1 MKRRSIRI
9 FIVLLAALLLAQLP
23 FVYRRIQTG
32 RVASVIE
39 RTTPKPQSD
48 GGSSPLREVKGIVHV
63 HTAFTGE
70 LSNAFD
76 EMLEAAA
83 SNQLDFVLLTEHYST
98 AFDTSKITLDGV
110 HGSTLFVAGNEI
122 DTVTGD
128 RLLMLPGG
136 AMADDFRLMET
147 AEVLDRIH
155 ADGGIALVAYPEK
168 FSSWHLPTDGVEVF
182 NVDTVLKN
190 APLPV
195 ALGDIAW
202 SWPAYPALTIAR
214 HFYRP
219 DANLLMFDKS
229 SRERRSV
236 LVAGLNAH
244 SAIGFHILGDELGQ
258 ELLGLKFDAYDT
270 IFRLSRMH
278 VLLDTEKSLDRP
290 SLLQAIKQGRFF
302 IGMDVLGDTTG
313 FKFFASSPTGTAEMG
328 DELAYTTGISLT
340 ALSPLSARFVVFKNG
355 EQVQESL
362 ETTRAAIPIDGP
374 GVYRVEVY
382 RTDLGD
388 DYAKIPW
395 IFSNPI
401 YLR

>member
-1 MKRRSIRI
+1 VKRRSIRI
-9 FIVLLAALLLAQLP
+9 FIVLLAALLLVQLP

-32 RVASVIE
+32 SVASVIE

-48 GGSSPLREVKGIVHV
+48 GFASRLREVKGIVHV
-63 HTAFTGE
+63 HTAFSGE

-98 AFDTSKITLDGV
+98 SFDTSKITLDGV
-110 HGSTLFVAGNEI
+110 YGSTLFVAGNEI
-122 DTVTGD
+122 DTGAGD

-168 FSSWHLPTDGVEVF
+168 FSSWHLPADGVEVF

-190 APLPV
+190 APFPL
-195 ALGDIAW
+195 ALGDLAW

-219 DANLLMFDKS
+219 SANLAMFDKT

-258 ELLGLKFDAYDT
+258 ELMGLKFDAYDT

-302 IGMDVLGDTTG
+302 TGMDVLGDTTG
-313 FKFFASSPTGTAEMG
+313 FRFFASSPTGTLEMG

-340 ALSPLSARFVVFKNG
+340 ALAPIAARFVVLKNG
-355 EQVQESL
+355 EQVQESR
-362 ETTRAAIPIDGP
+362 ETIKATFPIDGP

-401 YLR
+401 YVR